1 MLRNHQ
7 WLENQ
12 LDLLLKKYFGDI
24 SITTPIEI
32 QFGRE
37 AKYRFG
43 SIKLYRNKKQE
54 TKNRKQ
60 KFRVSG
66 LKFKVSSLVRKQP
79 QKSIITIT
87 SLFAK
92 QDVPVKVVEYTIAH
106 ELCHYA
112 HGFSSTNRRLFKFP
126 HHGGI
131 VNAELQKRGAND
143 LITAY
148 KKWLKTYRQTV
159 LKGKISV

>member
-1 MLRNHQ
+1 MLRNHK

-12 LDLLLKKYFGDI
+12 LDLLLRKYFGDI

-43 SIKLYRNKKQE
+43 SIKLYRNKKQ
-54 TKNRKQ
+54 
-60 KFRVSG
+60 
-66 LKFKVSSLVRKQP
+66 
-79 QKSIITIT
+79 
-87 SLFAK
+87 
-92 QDVPVKVVEYTIAH
+92 DVPVKVVAYTIAH

>member
-1 MLRNHQ
+1 MRRDHL
-7 WLENQ
+7 WLETQ
-12 LDLLLKKYFGDI
+12 LEFLLSKYFSDVK
-24 SITTPIEI
+24 ITNPIEI
-32 QFGRE
+32 RFGRE

-43 SIKLYRNKKQE
+43 SIRLLKGNGFKSLKLLKSLKKQE
-54 TKNRKQ
+54 
-60 KFRVSG
+60 
-66 LKFKVSSLVRKQP
+66 P

-87 SLFAK
+87 SMFAK
-92 QDVPVKVVEYTIAH
+92 KAVPVKVVQYTIGH

-131 VNAELQKRGAND
+131 VNRELAERGAHD

-148 KKWLKTYRQTV
+148 KKWLKVYRKKILENR
-159 LKGKISV
+159 LKG